1 MKSRVDLKAGSS
13 WFPQDPVQVS
23 LSKRVPAGR
32 EGVCGGG
39 GDSAAPSL
47 EPSWG
52 QHVADHLASVQVRLR
67 TGHSWFP
74 TPPGSVSPGP

>member
-32 EGVCGGG
+32 EGVCVCVGGIQLHHPWNRPG
-39 GDSAAPSL
+39 ASTLLTIWRPS
-47 EPSWG
+47 
-52 QHVADHLASVQVRLR
+52 R
-67 TGHSWFP
+67 
-74 TPPGSVSPGP
+74 

>member
-39 GDSAAPSL
+39 GIQLHHPWNRPGASTLLTIWRPS
-47 EPSWG
+47 
-52 QHVADHLASVQVRLR
+52 R
-67 TGHSWFP
+67 
-74 TPPGSVSPGP
+74 